1 MKPGSRRS
9 PAKDISGKRYG
20 RLVAL
25 EPTDKRKGSSVV
37 WLCKCD
43 CGNICEASTTSLST
57 GGRKSCGCLKK
68 ENAARW
74 IESMYK
80 SSNEQREK
88 QKSTSESERADADT
102 DTFNID
108 LTHGN
113 AEKIKSLAAEQNR
126 SVSDL
131 LNSII
136 NEL

>member
-1 MKPGSRRS
+1 
-9 PAKDISGKRYG
+9 
-20 RLVAL
+20 
-25 EPTDKRKGSSVV
+25 
-37 WLCKCD
+37 
-43 CGNICEASTTSLST
+43 
-57 GGRKSCGCLKK
+57 LKK